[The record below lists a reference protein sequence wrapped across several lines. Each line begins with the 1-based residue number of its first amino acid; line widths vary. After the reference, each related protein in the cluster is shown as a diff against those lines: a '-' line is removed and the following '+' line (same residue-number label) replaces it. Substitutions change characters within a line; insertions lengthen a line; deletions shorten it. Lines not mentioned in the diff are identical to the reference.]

1 VKFNNPIVYVFLRF
15 VIKKLLKNKLMKLN
29 YLTLKNKYLRFF
41 DENEDYF
48 NFIITD
54 VMFGY
59 KEIYQSIVN
68 NNITSVLEVGCG
80 TGILINELRERFP
93 EIKFT
98 GLDPN
103 ESGFH
108 DYKNISKK
116 VIKEGKSL
124 NIINS
129 SIGTYTTD
137 EKYDLIFSFNV
148 FEHIKNQNEYLSTT
162 YNLLSQEGKSI
173 IFCPNYDF
181 PYEPHFILP
190 IIINKNI
197 TKKLFDKKIT
207 TYENKTKEFGL
218 WEGLNLNGKNSI
230 EKFLLKNNYNYIFDL
245 DIKERMIKRVF
256 DDKHF
261 KKRQG
266 IAAKL
271 AICGKFIFLDKF
283 LFNILRIPFPYLKLI
298 IAK

>member
-1 VKFNNPIVYVFLRF
+1 
-15 VIKKLLKNKLMKLN
+15 MELN

-59 KEIYQSIVN
+59 KEIYQSIIN
-68 NNITSVLEVGCG
+68 NNIKSVLEVGCG
-80 TGILINELRERFP
+80 TGILISELKERFP

-116 VIKEGKSL
+116 VIHEEKSI

-129 SIGTYTTD
+129 AIEAYTTN
-137 EKYDLIFSFNV
+137 ETYDLIFSFNV
-148 FEHIKNQNEYLSTT
+148 FEHVKNQNEYLETT

-173 IFCPNYDF
+173 IFAPNYDF

-190 IIINKNI
+190 IIINKKL
-197 TKKLFDKKIT
+197 TKKLFDKKIAT
-207 TYENKTKEFGL
+207 HENKTKEFGL
-218 WEGLNLNGKNSI
+218 WEGLNLNGKSSI
-230 EKFLLKNNYNYIFDL
+230 EKFLIKNNYDYIFDL
-245 DIKERMIKRVF
+245 DIKDRMIKRIF
-256 DDKHF
+256 DDKYF

-266 IAAKL
+266 VAAKL
-271 AICGKFIFLDKF
+271 AIYGKFIFLDKF
-283 LFNILRIPFPYLKLI
+283 LFNILKIPFPYLKLI
-298 IAK
+298 IKK

>member
-1 VKFNNPIVYVFLRF
+1 
-15 VIKKLLKNKLMKLN
+15 MELN

-59 KEIYQSIVN
+59 KEIYQSIIN
-68 NNITSVLEVGCG
+68 NNIKSVLEVGCG
-80 TGILINELRERFP
+80 TGILISELKERFP

-116 VIKEGKSL
+116 VIHEEKSI

-129 SIGTYTTD
+129 SIEAYTTN
-137 EKYDLIFSFNV
+137 ETYDLIFSFNV
-148 FEHIKNQNEYLSTT
+148 FEHVKNQNEYLETT

-173 IFCPNYDF
+173 IFAPNYDF

-190 IIINKNI
+190 IIINKKF

-207 TYENKTKEFGL
+207 AHENRTKEFGL
-218 WEGLNLNGKNSI
+218 WEGLNLNGKSSI
-230 EKFLLKNNYNYIFDL
+230 ETFLIKNNYDYIFDL
-245 DIKERMIKRVF
+245 DIKDRMIKRIF
-256 DDKHF
+256 DDKYF

-266 IAAKL
+266 VAAKL

-283 LFNILRIPFPYLKLI
+283 LFDILKIPFPYLKLI
-298 IAK
+298 IKK

>member
-1 VKFNNPIVYVFLRF
+1 
-15 VIKKLLKNKLMKLN
+15 MKLN

-59 KEIYQSIVN
+59 KEIYQSIIN
-68 NNITSVLEVGCG
+68 NNIKSVLEVGCG
-80 TGILINELRERFP
+80 TGILISELKERFP

-116 VIKEGKSL
+116 VINEEKSIK
-124 NIINS
+124 IINS
-129 SIGTYTTD
+129 TIGTYTTN
-137 EKYDLIFSFNV
+137 ETYDLIFSFNV
-148 FEHIKNQNEYLSTT
+148 FEHVKNQNEYLETT

-173 IFCPNYDF
+173 IFAPNYDF

-190 IIINKNI
+190 IIINKKF

-207 TYENKTKEFGL
+207 AHENKTKEFGL
-218 WEGLNLNGKNSI
+218 WEGLNLNGKSSI
-230 EKFLLKNNYNYIFDL
+230 ETFLIKNNYDYIFDL
-245 DIKERMIKRVF
+245 DIKDRMIKRIF
-256 DDKHF
+256 DDKYF
-261 KKRQG
+261 KKRQAV
-266 IAAKL
+266 AAKL

-283 LFNILRIPFPYLKLI
+283 LFDILKIPFPYLKLI
-298 IAK
+298 IKK

>member
-1 VKFNNPIVYVFLRF
+1 
-15 VIKKLLKNKLMKLN
+15 MELN

-59 KEIYQSIVN
+59 KEIYQSIIN
-68 NNITSVLEVGCG
+68 NNIKSVLEVGCG
-80 TGILINELRERFP
+80 TGILISELKERFP

-116 VIKEGKSL
+116 VIHEEKSI

-129 SIGTYTTD
+129 AIEAYTTN
-137 EKYDLIFSFNV
+137 ETYDLIFSFNV
-148 FEHIKNQNEYLSTT
+148 FEHVKNQNEYLETT

-173 IFCPNYDF
+173 IFAPNYDF

-190 IIINKNI
+190 IIINKKF
-197 TKKLFDKKIT
+197 TKKLFDKKIAT
-207 TYENKTKEFGL
+207 HENKTKEFGL
-218 WEGLNLNGKNSI
+218 WEGLNLNGKSSI
-230 EKFLLKNNYNYIFDL
+230 ETFLIKNNYDYIFDL
-245 DIKERMIKRVF
+245 DIKDRMIKRIF
-256 DDKHF
+256 DDKYF

-266 IAAKL
+266 VAAKL

-283 LFNILRIPFPYLKLI
+283 LFNILKIPFPYLKLI
-298 IAK
+298 IKK

>member
-1 VKFNNPIVYVFLRF
+1 
-15 VIKKLLKNKLMKLN
+15 MELN

-59 KEIYQSIVN
+59 KEIYQSIIN
-68 NNITSVLEVGCG
+68 NNIKSVLEVGCG
-80 TGILINELRERFP
+80 TGILISELKERFP

-116 VIKEGKSL
+116 VIHEEKSI

-129 SIGTYTTD
+129 AIEAYTTN
-137 EKYDLIFSFNV
+137 ETYDLIFSFNV
-148 FEHIKNQNEYLSTT
+148 FEHVKNQNEYLETT

-173 IFCPNYDF
+173 IFAPNYDF

-190 IIINKNI
+190 IIINKKL
-197 TKKLFDKKIT
+197 TKKLFDKKIAT
-207 TYENKTKEFGL
+207 HENKTKEFGL
-218 WEGLNLNGKNSI
+218 WEGLNLNGKSSI
-230 EKFLLKNNYNYIFDL
+230 EKFLIKNNYDYIFDL
-245 DIKERMIKRVF
+245 DIKDRMIKRIF
-256 DDKHF
+256 DDKYF

-266 IAAKL
+266 VAAKL
-271 AICGKFIFLDKF
+271 AIYGKFIFLDKF
-283 LFNILRIPFPYLKLI
+283 LFNILKIPFPYLKLI
-298 IAK
+298 IKND

>member
-1 VKFNNPIVYVFLRF
+1 
-15 VIKKLLKNKLMKLN
+15 MELN

-59 KEIYQSIVN
+59 KEIYQSIIN
-68 NNITSVLEVGCG
+68 NNIKSVLEVGCG
-80 TGILINELRERFP
+80 TGILISELKERFP

-116 VIKEGKSL
+116 VIHEEKSI

-129 SIGTYTTD
+129 AIEAYTTN
-137 EKYDLIFSFNV
+137 ETYDLIFSFNV
-148 FEHIKNQNEYLSTT
+148 FEHVKNQNEYLETT

-173 IFCPNYDF
+173 IFAPNYDF

-190 IIINKNI
+190 IIINKKL
-197 TKKLFDKKIT
+197 TKKLFDKKIAT
-207 TYENKTKEFGL
+207 HENKTKEFGL
-218 WEGLNLNGKNSI
+218 WEGLNLNGKSSI
-230 EKFLLKNNYNYIFDL
+230 ETFLIKNNYDYIFDL
-245 DIKERMIKRVF
+245 DIKDRMIKRIF
-256 DDKHF
+256 DDKYF

-266 IAAKL
+266 VAAKL
-271 AICGKFIFLDKF
+271 AIYGKFIFLDKF
-283 LFNILRIPFPYLKLI
+283 LFNILKIPFPYLKLI
-298 IAK
+298 IKK

>member
-1 VKFNNPIVYVFLRF
+1 
-15 VIKKLLKNKLMKLN
+15 MELN

-59 KEIYQSIVN
+59 KEIYQSIIN
-68 NNITSVLEVGCG
+68 NNIKSVLEVGCG
-80 TGILINELRERFP
+80 TGILISELKERFP

-116 VIKEGKSL
+116 VIHEEKSI

-129 SIGTYTTD
+129 SIEAYTTN
-137 EKYDLIFSFNV
+137 ETYDLIFSFNV
-148 FEHIKNQNEYLSTT
+148 FEHVKNQNEYLETT

-173 IFCPNYDF
+173 IFAPNYDF

-190 IIINKNI
+190 IIINKKL
-197 TKKLFDKKIT
+197 TKKLFDKKIAT
-207 TYENKTKEFGL
+207 HENKTKEFGL
-218 WEGLNLNGKNSI
+218 WEGLNLNGKSSI
-230 EKFLLKNNYNYIFDL
+230 EMFLIKNNYDYIFDL
-245 DIKERMIKRVF
+245 DIKDRMIKRIF
-256 DDKHF
+256 DDKYF

-266 IAAKL
+266 VAAKL

-283 LFNILRIPFPYLKLI
+283 LFDILKIPFPYLKLI
-298 IAK
+298 IKK

>member
-1 VKFNNPIVYVFLRF
+1 
-15 VIKKLLKNKLMKLN
+15 MELN

-59 KEIYQSIVN
+59 KEIYQSIIN
-68 NNITSVLEVGCG
+68 NNIKSVLEVGCG
-80 TGILINELRERFP
+80 TGILISELKERFP

-116 VIKEGKSL
+116 VIHEEKSI

-129 SIGTYTTD
+129 AIEAYTTN
-137 EKYDLIFSFNV
+137 ETYDLIFSFNV
-148 FEHIKNQNEYLSTT
+148 FEHVKNQNEYLETT

-173 IFCPNYDF
+173 IFAPNYDF

-190 IIINKNI
+190 IIINKKL
-197 TKKLFDKKIT
+197 TKKLFDKKIGT
-207 TYENKTKEFGL
+207 HENKTKEFGL
-218 WEGLNLNGKNSI
+218 WEGLNLNGKSSI
-230 EKFLLKNNYNYIFDL
+230 ETFLIKNNYDYIFDL
-245 DIKERMIKRVF
+245 DIKDRMIKRIF
-256 DDKHF
+256 DDKYF

-266 IAAKL
+266 VAAKL
-271 AICGKFIFLDKF
+271 AIYGKFIFLDKF
-283 LFNILRIPFPYLKLI
+283 LFNILKIPFPYLKLI
-298 IAK
+298 IKK

>member
-1 VKFNNPIVYVFLRF
+1 
-15 VIKKLLKNKLMKLN
+15 MELN

-59 KEIYQSIVN
+59 KEIYQSIIN
-68 NNITSVLEVGCG
+68 NNIKSVLEVGCG
-80 TGILINELRERFP
+80 TGILISELKERFP

-116 VIKEGKSL
+116 VINEEKSI
-124 NIINS
+124 NIISS
-129 SIGTYTTD
+129 SIGTYTTN
-137 EKYDLIFSFNV
+137 ETYDLIFSFNV
-148 FEHIKNQNEYLSTT
+148 FEHVKNQNEYLETT
-162 YNLLSQEGKSI
+162 YDLLSQEGKSI
-173 IFCPNYDF
+173 IFAPNYDF

-190 IIINKNI
+190 IIINKKL
-197 TKKLFDKKIT
+197 TKKLFDKKIAT
-207 TYENKTKEFGL
+207 HENKTKEFGL
-218 WEGLNLNGKNSI
+218 WEGLNLNGKSSI
-230 EKFLLKNNYNYIFDL
+230 ETFLIKNNYDYIFDL
-245 DIKERMIKRVF
+245 DIKDRMIKRIF
-256 DDKHF
+256 DDKYF

-266 IAAKL
+266 VAAKL
-271 AICGKFIFLDKF
+271 AIYGKFIFLDKF
-283 LFNILRIPFPYLKLI
+283 LFNILKIPFPYLKLI
-298 IAK
+298 IKK

>member
-1 VKFNNPIVYVFLRF
+1 
-15 VIKKLLKNKLMKLN
+15 MKLN

-59 KEIYQSIVN
+59 KEIYQSIIN
-68 NNITSVLEVGCG
+68 NNIKSVLEVGCG
-80 TGILINELRERFP
+80 TGILISELKERFP

-116 VIKEGKSL
+116 VIHEEKSI

-129 SIGTYTTD
+129 AIEAYTTN
-137 EKYDLIFSFNV
+137 ETYDLIFSFNV
-148 FEHIKNQNEYLSTT
+148 FEHVKNQNEYLETT

-173 IFCPNYDF
+173 IFAPNYDF

-190 IIINKNI
+190 IIINKKL
-197 TKKLFDKKIT
+197 TKKLFDKKIAT
-207 TYENKTKEFGL
+207 HENKTKEFGL
-218 WEGLNLNGKNSI
+218 WEGLNLNGKSSI
-230 EKFLLKNNYNYIFDL
+230 EKFLIKNNYDYIFDL
-245 DIKERMIKRVF
+245 DIKDRMIKRIF
-256 DDKHF
+256 DDKYF

-266 IAAKL
+266 VAAKL
-271 AICGKFIFLDKF
+271 AIYGKFIFLDKF
-283 LFNILRIPFPYLKLI
+283 LFNILKIPFPYLKLI
-298 IAK
+298 IKK